1 MMTMLLIGLLGLCL
15 YSCCWPWMVAA
26 SPWGQL
32 MQKYSMILTKIDVAR
47 GRCVPV
53 PSYAPKIQKAAS
65 KFSLLIHPKVP
76 VIERIID
83 ALNPYTASPN
93 IRLILDMVAYKSG
106 LGVALRNLAFLEID
120 VHNNWRPFRPQ
131 ISFAIDH
138 LGESALD
145 VSWKDPLAVLYL
157 VPVPDELQLHYGIEI
172 EYGSGQQD
180 EIFERVV
187 EIVGYQESRYFRQIW
202 RYHRKGSCGSDVG
215 DSTLTLNQENESIAE
230 ASAHGGNGINNE
242 PFTYRETFSH
252 IYPPNNGTVKVTF
265 LILFRIC

>member
-26 SPWGQL
+26 SAWGQL
-32 MQKYSMILTKIDVAR
+32 MQNYSNILTKIDVAR

-53 PSYAPKIQKAAS
+53 PAYAAPKLQQAAS
-65 KFSLLIHPKVP
+65 KFSLLMSAKVP

-131 ISFAIDH
+131 IAFSIDH

-145 VSWKDPLAVLYL
+145 ISWKDPLAVLYL

-172 EYGSGQQD
+172 EYGGAD

-202 RYHRKGSCGSDVG
+202 RYHRRGSCGSDVG
-215 DSTLTLNQENESIAE
+215 DSTLTLNQEPEVI
-230 ASAHGGNGINNE
+230 GDNGINNE
-242 PFTYRETFSH
+242 PFVYRETFSH
-252 IYPPNNGTVKVTF
+252 IYPPHNGTVKV
-265 LILFRIC
+265 IHQ